1 VGYSEMIVISDHMDP
16 DVDFYVPP
24 GADATEAF
32 QEAFE
37 LSKIYGVAHLVVRG
51 RLYIY
56 AQHRRAPLLLS
67 QSLHYVIE
75 GDGMAE
81 IIYVNPNKVP
91 PDEVKPVITT
101 SADATIEMNYAS
113 KVNAE
118 INPQIVSYSMWGWV
132 FAMKNLR
139 LVNLTPQW
147 FMITGFPFYK
157 HSTMFYFDSVEFFA
171 DFWFNQT
178 TMVVMSNC
186 YVNSAKVVFDTTS
199 REVMVISC
207 RFDRKALLAIT
218 PRGWTVVGCVFVG
231 TNVTALNP
239 AIDGNNGI
247 VIGCIFDGTSIVTN
261 GAFSLRIVASTF
273 ENLTIPSQGSI
284 ELTRATDYVIVACS
298 FNNYN
303 VTMKDL
309 KLGDR
314 VTVAFS
320 TFTSSN
326 LVLLVED
333 GQNVKMITIIG
344 NVFVNSPMFISGSST
359 GNSIKLSGTINVI
372 YISFNTFIM
381 NNESNWNLGN
391 GYVIEGNSP
400 INIALTV
407 NYVYVVMNNFLG
419 TVKNSFSLQQLNNNV
434 TIGKY
439 FFYYNVNL
447 GNILVPMN
455 QNVVI
460 GMNF

>member
-1 VGYSEMIVISDHMDP
+1 
-16 DVDFYVPP
+16 
-24 GADATEAF
+24 
-32 QEAFE
+32 
-37 LSKIYGVAHLVVRG
+37 
-51 RLYIY
+51 
-56 AQHRRAPLLLS
+56 
-67 QSLHYVIE
+67 
-75 GDGMAE
+75 
-81 IIYVNPNKVP
+81 
-91 PDEVKPVITT
+91 
-101 SADATIEMNYAS
+101 
-113 KVNAE
+113 
-118 INPQIVSYSMWGWV
+118 MWGWV
-132 FAMKNLR
+132 FAMKNLK
-139 LVNLTPQW
+139 LVNLTPQRW
-147 FMITGFPFYK
+147 FMITGFPFHM
-157 HSTMFYFDSVEFFA
+157 HSTLFYFDSVEFFA
-171 DFWFNQT
+171 GIWLNQT
-178 TMVVMSNC
+178 AMVVLNNC
-186 YVNSAKVVFDTTS
+186 YVNNAELLFDTQS
-199 REVMVISC
+199 REMMAIGC
-207 RFDRKALLAIT
+207 RFDRNAVLAIS

-239 AIDGNNGI
+239 GVDGNDGI
-247 VIGCIFDGTSIVTN
+247 VIGCIFDGTTIVTQ
-261 GAFSLRIVASTF
+261 GATRLRIVGSTF

-284 ELTRATDYVIVACS
+284 ELTLATDYVIVACS

-303 VTMKDL
+303 VTMQDL

-333 GQNVKMITIIG
+333 GQNVNMITIIG
-344 NVFVNSPMFISGSST
+344 NVFVDSPIFISGSST
-359 GNSIKLSGTINVI
+359 TGNSLKLSGTINVI
-372 YISFNTFIM
+372 YISFNTFVM

-434 TIGKY
+434 TIGEY
-439 FFYYNVNL
+439 FFYYNLNL

>member
-1 VGYSEMIVISDHMDP
+1 MIVISDHMDP

-32 QEAFE
+32 QEAYE
-37 LSKIYGVAHLVVRG
+37 LSKIYGVVHLVIRG

-56 AQHRRAPLLLS
+56 AQQGVVPLYIS

-81 IIYVNPNKVP
+81 IIYVNPNNVP
-91 PDEVKPVITT
+91 ANEVNPVIAAG
-101 SADATIEMNYAS
+101 SDATVEMHYAS

-118 INPQIVSYSMWGWV
+118 INPQIVSYSTWGWV

-139 LVNLTPQW
+139 LVNLTPQRW
-147 FMITGFPFYK
+147 FMVTGFPFHM

-171 DFWFNQT
+171 GIWLNQT
-178 TMVVMSNC
+178 AMVVLNNC
-186 YVNSAKVVFDTTS
+186 YVNNAELLFDTQS
-199 REVMVISC
+199 REVMAIGC
-207 RFDRKALLAIT
+207 RFDRNAVLAIS

-231 TNVTALNP
+231 TQVTALNP
-239 AIDGNNGI
+239 GIDGNDGI
-247 VIGCIFDGTSIVTN
+247 VIGCIFDGTTIVTQ
-261 GAFSLRIVASTF
+261 GAIRLRIVGSTF

-284 ELTRATDYVIVACS
+284 ELTLATDYVIVACS

-303 VTMKDL
+303 VIMKDL

-333 GQNVKMITIIG
+333 GQKVNMITIIG

-359 GNSIKLSGTINVI
+359 GNSLKLSGTINVI

-381 NNESNWNLGN
+381 NNESSWNLRN

-434 TIGKY
+434 TIGEY